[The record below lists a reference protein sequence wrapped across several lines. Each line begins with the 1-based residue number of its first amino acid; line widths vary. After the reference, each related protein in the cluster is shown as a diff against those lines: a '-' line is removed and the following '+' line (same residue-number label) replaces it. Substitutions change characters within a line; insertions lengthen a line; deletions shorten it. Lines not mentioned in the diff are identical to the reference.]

1 MSSDQSIA
9 TGMSGRYARAL
20 FELAL
25 ETDQLEQVE
34 SDLSLFDEMMS
45 ESEDLTRLV
54 RSPVFSAEEQERAL
68 VAVLKKAGFTDVTQN
83 FFRLVSKNRRLFAV
97 RNIISDFDALLSN
110 HRGEVTAKV
119 ATASKLDDEQLSVLE
134 DVLKTA
140 IGQDVRVEAEVDP
153 ALLGGLVVKVGSR
166 MIDNSLRTKLDSL
179 KNVMKEV
186 G

>member
-25 ETDQLEQVE
+25 ETGQLEQVE
-34 SDLSLFDEMMS
+34 SDLSLFDEMMR

-68 VAVLKKAGFTDVTQN
+68 NAVLQKAGFTEVTQN

-97 RNIISDFDALLSN
+97 KNIISDFDALLSN
-110 HRGEVTAKV
+110 HRGEVTANV
-119 ATASKLDDEQLSVLE
+119 ATATKLDDEQLSVLE
-134 DVLKTA
+134 DVLKKA
-140 IGQDVRVEAEVDP
+140 VGQDVRVEAEVDS